1 MLGKDCRTRVRSP
14 KLCGLCQR
22 ESTGQVYNMRIKK
35 STFIEKFK
43 GDFNKVDGGCTV
55 IHTKS
60 AQLITDFFLLGIYT
74 YLASKPPEWK
84 INVRELMAHGKC
96 GRDKTRKA
104 LSDLCMIGL
113 LERKDIR
120 DKGMFVD
127 YEYYLYLSPEPE
139 NQSSV
144 QPEPEK
150 PGPGS
155 PEPEN
160 QGTYKEEILKPY
172 KEENIKK
179 YLSLTQTSNPKV
191 NPEDQDRAHEKR
203 LEEYR
208 AAGNTR
214 NTHIQ

>member
-1 MLGKDCRTRVRSP
+1 
-14 KLCGLCQR
+14 
-22 ESTGQVYNMRIKK
+22 MRIKK

-179 YLSLTQTSNPKV
+179 DLSLTKTSKTPRSKTFLTDMLKTQDQPPNPCY
-191 NPEDQDRAHEKR
+191 QEKGQ
-203 LEEYR
+203 LPIGI
-208 AAGNTR
+208 ALPHQVLLANNT
-214 NTHIQ
+214 